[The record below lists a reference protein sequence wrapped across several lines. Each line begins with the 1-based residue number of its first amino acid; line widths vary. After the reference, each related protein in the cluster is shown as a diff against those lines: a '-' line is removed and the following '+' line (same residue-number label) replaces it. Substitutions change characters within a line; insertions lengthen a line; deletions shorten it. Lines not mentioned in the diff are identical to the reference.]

1 MLYLNSANNF
11 HPFMHE
17 SCTNAY
23 TLLTY
28 VCILFV
34 LYAAYN
40 RRGGVY
46 SFLRL
51 VMALPFLPHEHIR
64 DAFLDLDDKAR
75 QCRSSNGLRV

>member
-1 MLYLNSANNF
+1 MPALHVVVCSDAAHKWTSF
-11 HPFMHE
+11 VSDIRCSPFMHE

-51 VMALPFLPHEHIR
+51 VMALPFLP
-64 DAFLDLDDKAR
+64 LDMIT
-75 QCRSSNGLRV
+75 